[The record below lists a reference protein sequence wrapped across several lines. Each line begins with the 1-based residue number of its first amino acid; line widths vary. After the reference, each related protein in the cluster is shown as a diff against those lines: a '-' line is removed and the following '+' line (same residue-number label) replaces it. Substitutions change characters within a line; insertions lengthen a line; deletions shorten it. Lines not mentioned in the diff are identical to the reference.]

1 MILEIGKAKK
11 IFTTTGKDY
20 LVKDASDELKDVKA
34 SRSQMY
40 ALNVI

>member
-1 MILEIGKAKK
+1 MEIGKAKK
-11 IFTTTGKDY
+11 ILLRTTGKDY
-20 LVKDASDELKDVKA
+20 LVKDASDELKDVKE